1 MTESPFFSGHLIA
14 IGGNED
20 RVNEM
25 VVLNRVIKKIGKV
38 NYKIAIITTASEMP
52 EERGREYYQVFDR
65 LGASE
70 IAILNIKN
78 KKQAND
84 ELFVKMLENSDCIF
98 FAGGNQLRLTT
109 IIMSTKVFN
118 AIQDKLKAGA
128 LIAGTS
134 AGAASFSDTMIYEGE
149 SKEGLF
155 KGSVSSTP
163 GFSFVKDIVFDTH
176 FMNRGRIGRLMQIV
190 TTTPNSI
197 GVGLGENS
205 GIILNGDGSTEV
217 IGTGQVI
224 IVDGSNIKHSNIR
237 DIEPEEPIAVEN
249 IRIHSLVSGYGY
261 DFKKRQFLSPQSLG
275 NPP

>member
-1 MTESPFFSGHLIA
+1 MTENTFFSGHLIA

-20 RVNEM
+20 RVNDM
-25 VVLNRVIKKIGKV
+25 AVLNRVIEEIGKI
-38 NYKIAIITTASEMP
+38 NYKIAVITTASEMP
-52 EERGREYYQVFDR
+52 EERGKAYHQVFNA

-78 KKQAND
+78 KEQAND

-98 FAGGNQLRLTT
+98 FVGGDQLRLIT
-109 IIMSTKVFN
+109 IVMGTKVFN
-118 AIQDKLKAGA
+118 TIQSKLQAGA

-134 AGAASFSDTMIYEGE
+134 AGAAAFSETMIYEGE

-155 KGSVSSTP
+155 KGSVLSTP
-163 GFSFVKDIVFDTH
+163 GFGFVKNIVFDTH
-176 FMNRGRIGRLMQIV
+176 FMNRGRVGRLMQIV
-190 TTTPNSI
+190 TTTPNNI

-237 DIEPEEPIAVEN
+237 SIEPEEPIAVEN

-261 DFKKRQFLSPQSLG
+261 DFKKRQFISPQSLG